1 MIDCQI
7 IRDGKVEGEVRQN
20 GLTFIDNHGMERSNH
35 IESDAMEVSLKEWHY
50 QKFGIMNQHYL
61 GKANNA
67 KFIAQ
72 HEVRPALLFSMP
84 TLGGSMKE
92 VYGKRGAKKE
102 MMWKTGDAS
111 LCFLSGEG
119 GANTH
124 LNQGTQFEIFNVVIP
139 QEFIEELIERNPEAF
154 EQLSPLTS
162 PTFNTQTIIKYNQP
176 AIAAV
181 IKAARDIQR
190 SRLLGNQASKYLE
203 SKIIDC
209 LSGFLLPASLLPST
223 QALSISIRDK
233 EHDAK
238 NIILTHYQEM
248 PSLHELAAMVGTN
261 ECTLKKAFK
270 QEFGTTVFQY
280 LFDFRMDLAVHYLLD
295 TSLPIADIG
304 IKLGYDYQSHF
315 CTAFKRKHGVS
326 PMEFRLRRAEM
337 TLVIVAQLD
346 SDVGN
351 RKTCVEEVMNRQ
363 IHAEIKE
370 ILEYRGSEFLLEG
383 FL

>member
-1 MIDCQI
+1 MVDCQI
-7 IRDGKVEGEVRQN
+7 IKDGKVEGEVRQN

-35 IESDAMEVSLKEWHY
+35 IESDALEVSLKEWHY
-50 QKFGIMNQHYL
+50 QKFGIMNQHYF
-61 GKANNA
+61 GKANNS

-92 VYGKRGAKKE
+92 VYGSRGTKKE
-102 MMWKTGDAS
+102 MMWKTGEAS

-139 QEFIEELIERNPEAF
+139 QQFIEELIEHDPEAF
-154 EQLSPLTS
+154 DQLSPLTN
-162 PTFNTQTIIKYNQP
+162 PTFDTQTIIKYNQP

-209 LSGFLLPASLLPST
+209 LSGFLLPASLLPGAQTFS
-223 QALSISIRDK
+223 LSIRDK
-233 EHDAK
+233 IHDAQS
-238 NIILTHYQEM
+238 IILTHYQEM

-304 IKLGYDYQSHF
+304 VKLGYDYQSHF

-326 PMEFRLRRAEM
+326 PMEFRLRRG
-337 TLVIVAQLD
+337 VIA
-346 SDVGN
+346 
-351 RKTCVEEVMNRQ
+351 RT
-363 IHAEIKE
+363 
-370 ILEYRGSEFLLEG
+370 
-383 FL
+383 

>member
-20 GLTFIDNHGMERSNH
+20 GLTFIDNHGIERSNH
-35 IESDAMEVSLKEWHY
+35 IESDALEVSLKEWHY
-50 QKFGIMNQHYL
+50 QKFGIMNQHYF
-61 GKANNA
+61 GKANNS

-92 VYGKRGAKKE
+92 VYGSRGTKKE
-102 MMWKTGDAS
+102 MMWETGQAS

-139 QEFIEELIERNPEAF
+139 QQFIEELIEHDAEAF
-154 EQLSPLTS
+154 EQLSPLTN
-162 PTFNTQTIIKYNQP
+162 PTFDTQTIIKYNQP
-176 AIAAV
+176 AIAEV

-209 LSGFLLPASLLPST
+209 LSGFLLPASLLPSAQT
-223 QALSISIRDK
+223 FSLSIRDK
-233 EHDAK
+233 IHDAQS
-238 NIILTHYQEM
+238 IILTHYQEM

-304 IKLGYDYQSHF
+304 VKLGYDYQSHF
-315 CTAFKRKHGVS
+315 CTAFKRKHRVS
-326 PMEFRLRRAEM
+326 PMEFRLRRG
-337 TLVIVAQLD
+337 VID
-346 SDVGN
+346 
-351 RKTCVEEVMNRQ
+351 
-363 IHAEIKE
+363 
-370 ILEYRGSEFLLEG
+370 
-383 FL
+383 

>member
-1 MIDCQI
+1 MINCQI
-7 IRDGKVEGEVRQN
+7 KRDGKIEGEVRQN
-20 GLTFIDNHGMERSNH
+20 GLTFFDQHGMERSNH
-35 IESDAMEVSLKEWHY
+35 IDSDAMEVSLKEWHY

-61 GKANNA
+61 GKANNTQ
-67 KFIAQ
+67 FIAR

-92 VYGKRGAKKE
+92 VYGDRGTKKE

-111 LCFLSGEG
+111 LCFLNGEG

-139 QEFIEELIERNPEAF
+139 QPFIEEFIERNPQAF
-154 EQLSPLTS
+154 ESLSPLTN
-162 PTFNTQTIIKYNQP
+162 PAFDTQTIIKYNQP

-209 LSGFLLPASLLPST
+209 LSGFLMPASLLPNA
-223 QALSISIRDK
+223 QALSISLRDK
-233 EHDAK
+233 IHDAQG
-238 NIILTHYQEM
+238 IILTHYQEM

-280 LFDFRMDLAVHYLLD
+280 LFDYRMSMASQYLLD
-295 TSLPIADIG
+295 SDLSIADIG

-315 CTAFKRKHGVS
+315 CTAFKRKYGVS
-326 PMEFRLRRAEM
+326 PMEYRLRRG
-337 TLVIVAQLD
+337 VIANV
-346 SDVGN
+346 
-351 RKTCVEEVMNRQ
+351 
-363 IHAEIKE
+363 
-370 ILEYRGSEFLLEG
+370 
-383 FL
+383 